1 MFVDQALLYMHDM
14 PSVTRSFLV
23 LSSLIVCAGCASPP
37 SKISPTPISRAIYA
51 DLSCDALEV
60 ERRDVDGA
68 LQELNTLQRQKVG
81 GDAASVFLV
90 FVPLSLFAGDYEAR
104 VSRHKGELLA
114 IDRAMLLS
122 DCTNGSG
129 VLQRPPLS
137 N

>member
-1 MFVDQALLYMHDM
+1 MHDM
-14 PSVTRSFLV
+14 FREIRSFLV
-23 LSSLIVCAGCASPP
+23 LSSLILCAGCASPP
-37 SKISPTPISRAIYA
+37 SKISPTPISRVIYA

-114 IDRAMLLS
+114 IDRAMLLK
-122 DCTNGSG
+122 DCANAAAAAEH
-129 VLQRPPLS
+129 
-137 N
+137 